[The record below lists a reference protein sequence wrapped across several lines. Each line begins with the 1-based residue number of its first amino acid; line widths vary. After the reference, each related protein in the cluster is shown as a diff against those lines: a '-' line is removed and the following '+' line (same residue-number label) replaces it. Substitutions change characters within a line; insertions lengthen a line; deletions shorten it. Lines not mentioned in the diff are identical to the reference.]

1 MNYDATPV
9 LHRVNGHVV
18 LTVALGGLAL
28 VCNFIYFYEAWR
40 CAERDRCA
48 PLALFATTLFA
59 AHDGNYLIDAHRWF
73 STYGNWFPELF
84 WFALVVTFGF
94 ELVFVRQTVRYGRE
108 ELAPRLSQRAF
119 TVYVAAAILA
129 TCALWAVVKQII
141 VDPLYLTSFTVTITV
156 CVASATALMLRRGS
170 ARGQSARQYVAFTGM
185 AGGWFA
191 CNMLVFGPAFK
202 GLALV
207 LLFVLTVVWGA
218 GTAYA
223 LHRLQEH
230 PAPMPA
236 ATPQDHAAP
245 ALTTAAG

>member
-28 VCNFIYFYEAWR
+28 VGNFIYFYEAWR

-141 VDPLYLTSFTVTITV
+141 
-156 CVASATALMLRRGS
+156 RRGS